1 MERSEPGAGSW
12 RDGKRALITL
22 GHDRGDSGLRVGT
35 DTPHSEAGEQLEAK
49 IRSQRADGSDI
60 YFMGRG
66 AKPSERPGQRRSF
79 AEPEFEARP
88 DPVG

>member
-1 MERSEPGAGSW
+1 M
-12 RDGKRALITL
+12 
-22 GHDRGDSGLRVGT
+22 
-35 DTPHSEAGEQLEAK
+35 EAK
-49 IRSQRADGSDI
+49 IRSLRDDRSDI

-88 DPVG
+88 GPVGEAPRDGAQD